1 MPEMTSHVSHAHE
14 LTTSRE
20 ADAGLVADLLNTIP
34 ATIPAAAPAPST
46 NGPRPTI
53 VDTKFRQCADRCH
66 VHAVYVSMA
75 LTGNTAA
82 EEAVQKV
89 SKLARRA
96 RHAVLRG

>member
-1 MPEMTSHVSHAHE
+1 
-14 LTTSRE
+14 
-20 ADAGLVADLLNTIP
+20 
-34 ATIPAAAPAPST
+34 
-46 NGPRPTI
+46 
-53 VDTKFRQCADRCH
+53 
-66 VHAVYVSMA
+66 MA